1 MKIMNCPL
9 NGPRNIS
16 EFICAGDVVE
26 EPDPNR
32 CSDEEWAHY
41 VFLHDN
47 AAGVVQEWWCHVPTA
62 FWFIAER
69 QYGDGR
75 DHPHVPGHRFVPPSA
90 KTIRSRKAWMQHH
103 E

>member
-16 EFICAGDVVE
+16 EFICAGEVVE

-32 CSDEEWAHY
+32 CSDAEWAHY

-47 AAGVVQEWWCHVPTA
+47 EAGVVQEWWCHVPTA

-69 QYGDGR
+69 STVTDEIIR
-75 DHPHVPGHRFVPPSA
+75 TFPSA
-90 KTIRSRKAWMQHH
+90 DLFPERKDYSKPEELEDAKS
-103 E
+103 

>member
-16 EFICAGDVVE
+16 EFICGGEVTI

-32 CSDEEWAHY
+32 CSNEVWADY

-47 AAGVVQEWWCHVPTA
+47 DAGVVREWWCHVPTA

-69 QYGDGR
+69 DTVTDEIHKTY
-75 DHPHVPGHRFVPPSA
+75 PSSEVF
-90 KTIRSRKAWMQHH
+90 TERHEYSRPVEEAGK
-103 E
+103 